1 MLVSGPANDPEISLS
16 SVPSLPEEEIIS
28 RIVFGQSI
36 GSLSA
41 FQAVQL
47 VDAIAQFS
55 GAFGRDGGVFARVR
69 RLVGVDDLDI
79 QQNATGGTTIGI
91 GKRLTD
97 NVRVGRST
105 ETDGTSRVT
114 LDVDLTKNL
123 KAQVDGG
130 ADGSGSV
137 GLTFEKE
144 Y

>member
-1 MLVSGPANDPEISLS
+1 M
-16 SVPSLPEEEIIS
+16 
-28 RIVFGQSI
+28 
-36 GSLSA
+36 
-41 FQAVQL
+41 QL

-91 GKRLTD
+91 GKRVTD
-97 NVRVGRST
+97 NVKVGVQT
-105 ETDGTSRVT
+105 ETDGTTRVT